1 MDDVNLFMSLEMM
14 IAPPHPLEDNL
25 ELALPDSQHSSLA
38 EIAEIQKRDRI
49 PGIVKRIIP
58 WDTSTSWEYWW
69 CVPGRVLLPEDVE
82 LLQSD
87 FSRVESI
94 LAKLVWLW
102 GGHCIGAE
110 TKQASE
116 MKLVYDW
123 QQILKFVG
131 NTKLKLDVLDIDFLP
146 LTVKE
151 NNGNFAGDSDR
162 PKYVAVEPPH
172 WHIEFFQLED
182 VGGAY
187 QLQQH
192 EDLCSCQVWTGK
204 PFLRHLDTAE
214 ATIRYDL
221 WISTPLDMTSPPWR
235 SLTTTDSV

>member
-1 MDDVNLFMSLEMM
+1 MDDANLFMSLEMM
-14 IAPPHPLEDNL
+14 IAPPHPLEHNL
-25 ELALPDSQHSSLA
+25 ELALPDNQHSSLV

-102 GGHCIGAE
+102 GGHCINAE
-110 TKQASE
+110 TKQGSE
-116 MKLVYDW
+116 LKLVYDW
-123 QQILKFVG
+123 QQVLKFVG
-131 NTKLKLDVLDIDFLP
+131 NTKLQLDVLDIDFLP

-151 NNGNFAGDSDR
+151 DNGNFAGDSEQS
-162 PKYVAVEPPH
+162 KYVAVEPPH

-192 EDLCSCQVWTGK
+192 ENLCSCQIWTGK

-235 SLTTTDSV
+235 SLVTTDLV